1 MRNFIGYDQL
11 IKNFKNRCSSNTLSH
26 AHLIAGEDG
35 IGKSILAKILSVFIL
50 NGILDREYVDFINYK
65 PKKASFGVDEVRE
78 VIDEVYKKPFEGDK
92 KVIIIHDGNKLTV
105 QAQNALLKTIEE
117 PPSGVYIILLCESLE
132 LILDTIKSRCDIYK
146 LTPLTREQLK
156 LYIKNKGYDY
166 GDLEVNAAIAF
177 SEGIPGRIDRYFE
190 DEKLKELRDKIITLF
205 YAINKN
211 DIELVI
217 QKEEEFISY
226 KDNKEDVL
234 NIISL
239 LIRDIL
245 LHKEIDNNDIL
256 INSDKI
262 SDISE
267 FTKEMSFKKLNGMI
281 TKVEDAR
288 KNIKSNVTWPMIL
301 RVMFMGFMEV

>member
-50 NGILDREYVDFINYK
+50 NGNLDREYVDIINYK

-132 LILDTIKSRCDIYK
+132 LILDTIKSRCEIYK

-256 INSDKI
+256 INSDRI

>member
-1 MRNFIGYDQL
+1 M
-11 IKNFKNRCSSNTLSH
+11 
-26 AHLIAGEDG
+26 
-35 IGKSILAKILSVFIL
+35 
-50 NGILDREYVDFINYK
+50 
-65 PKKASFGVDEVRE
+65 
-78 VIDEVYKKPFEGDK
+78 
-92 KVIIIHDGNKLTV
+92 
-105 QAQNALLKTIEE
+105 
-117 PPSGVYIILLCESLE
+117 LCESLE
-132 LILDTIKSRCDIYK
+132 LILDTIKSRCEIYK